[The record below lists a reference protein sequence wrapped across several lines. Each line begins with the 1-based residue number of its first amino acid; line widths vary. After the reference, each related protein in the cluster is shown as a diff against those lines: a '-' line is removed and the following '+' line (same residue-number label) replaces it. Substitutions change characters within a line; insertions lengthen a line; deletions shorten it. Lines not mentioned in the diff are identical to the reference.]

1 MAQRFLHPP
10 GPSLLAIGGFSG
22 TGKSTLALRCAPS
35 VGAPPGAVVIRSDVI
50 RKRLAGVSPL
60 DRLGPAAYSAAMSE
74 RVYAALAE
82 RASVVIGQGHSAI
95 VDAVYARPRDRHAT
109 ERVAIDAAVPF
120 AGIWLEAP
128 EATLI
133 DRAEQRRHDPS
144 DADAAVIRRQQR
156 DGTGVMAWHRLDAS
170 PPPDVVLEDA
180 ILAHRRACAAGSEG
194 S

>member
-1 MAQRFLHPP
+1 
-10 GPSLLAIGGFSG
+10 
-22 TGKSTLALRCAPS
+22 
-35 VGAPPGAVVIRSDVI
+35 VIRSDVI

-60 DRLGPAAYSAAMSE
+60 DRLGPDAYAAAMSE
-74 RVYAALAE
+74 RVYATLAE

-95 VDAVYARPRDRHAT
+95 VDAVYARPPDRHAI

-170 PPPDVVLEDA
+170 RPPDVVLEDA
-180 ILAHRRACAAGSEG
+180 ILAHRRRCAAHSEG